1 MAENA
6 PESRLMD
13 ALGLV
18 NDWLKYAE
26 VKNGALLTINGAL
39 IVGAHRMLEW
49 YKGRPEFVDWYAWM
63 TTACL
68 AASML
73 IGLASFYARTKTF
86 GFDIEKVRGEGGTN
100 ALYYGHL
107 ADMTRAE
114 VLVRLVDA
122 SETASANRYL
132 EDLADQII
140 INSKIAR
147 RKFAL
152 FNCALMLTIAGAIT
166 PLGAI
171 LYYWSFCDDRL

>member
-1 MAENA
+1 M
-6 PESRLMD
+6 PV
-13 ALGLV
+13 LGLV

-39 IVGAHRMLEW
+39 IVGMHQM
-49 YKGRPEFVDWYAWM
+49 VDWHEKRPDCVKTFVWM
-63 TTACL
+63 ATVFL

-73 IGLASFYARTKTF
+73 VGLASFYARTKAF
-86 GFDIEKVRGEGGTN
+86 GFDIEKVSGDGGTN

-107 ADMTRAE
+107 ADMRRAD
-114 VLVRLVDA
+114 VLARLVYSYDP
-122 SETASANRYL
+122 SSPDQYL

-152 FNCALMLTIAGAIT
+152 FNCALMLTIVATIT
-166 PLGAI
+166 PIGAL
-171 LYYWSFCDDRL
+171 LYYWRFCDDRL

>member
-6 PESRLMD
+6 PESRLMA

-26 VKNGALLTINGAL
+26 VKNGALLTINGVL
-39 IVGAHRMLEW
+39 IVGMHQMLDWHNE
-49 YKGRPEFVDWYAWM
+49 RPGIVDAYAWM
-63 TTACL
+63 ATAFL

-73 IGLASFYARTKTF
+73 VGLASFYARTKTF
-86 GFDIEKVRGEGGTN
+86 GFDIEKVTGDGATN

-107 ADMTRAE
+107 ADMKRAD
-114 VLVRLVDA
+114 VLARLVDGYDSVA
-122 SETASANRYL
+122 SNRYF

-152 FNCALMLTIAGAIT
+152 FNCALMLTIAAAVTPVGA
-166 PLGAI
+166 L

>member
-1 MAENA
+1 MTETA
-6 PESRLMD
+6 PDSRLMA

-39 IVGAHRMLEW
+39 IVGVHQMLDWHDE
-49 YKGRPEFVDWYAWM
+49 RCVLVDAYAWM
-63 TTACL
+63 ATVFL

-73 IGLASFYARTKTF
+73 VGLASFYARTKTF
-86 GFDIEKVRGEGGTN
+86 GFDIEKVTGDRATN

-107 ADMTRAE
+107 ADMTRAD
-114 VLVRLVDA
+114 VLTRLVAGYDPA
-122 SETASANRYL
+122 TPNRYF

-147 RKFAL
+147 RKFVL
-152 FNCALMLTIAGAIT
+152 FNCALMLTIAAAVTPVGA
-166 PLGAI
+166 L
-171 LYYWSFCDDRL
+171 LYYWSLCDDRL